1 MVQRTETPETDT
13 DNRTKHLNVHRNGT
27 KSFFSQRESHLR
39 MQERKERAAAQVS
52 SELGSTSMNGDAD
65 VEVLDPRLG
74 HARCLVNEL
83 EPAERQL
90 ELAPAAPQQEQSD
103 LAKRIDNIERRVEK
117 LEEKYEKM
125 EEQNEAIKAR
135 FHSYEIKL
143 AALARLVVTFPT
155 GSQSDQP
162 GPSST

>member
-1 MVQRTETPETDT
+1 MVQRREMLETDT

-39 MQERKERAAAQVS
+39 MQERKERAVAQVS
-52 SELGSTSMNGDAD
+52 SELGSTSTNGDAN
-65 VEVLDPRLG
+65 VEVLDPR
-74 HARCLVNEL
+74 HARGFVNEL
-83 EPAERQL
+83 EPAEHQL

-103 LAKRIDNIERRVEK
+103 LTKRIVNIERRVEK

-125 EEQNEAIKAR
+125 EAHNEAIKSR

-143 AALARLVVTFPT
+143 AAFARMMVTFPA